1 LTHYS
6 YVGDTLIDEEG
17 SITTSSTARHQGDA
31 EKRKSESDDPTV
43 RRTGKTG
50 NKKKRNSKDWSKN
63 SEGAN
68 NRRKKNSM
76 SISHSSLSVNSEDNI
91 HTKRRSCDDPDE
103 TLEGFRKFSKI
114 GKTAFLEDENSTVGK
129 YGLEVG
135 SLSRQMTSDLMKSP
149 ADSFL
154 KLKMDSGK
162 LNKGQAEGSSLTR
175 QRSSL
180 TLRKAHTESSS
191 SSSSS
196 EEENIHRKRAKEKR
210 KNRTT
215 KPKTDGPSLK
225 RELSGSGDGNY
236 QIDRSEI
243 RIDGKVQ
250 EGAFGE
256 VFKGVWLG
264 NDVAIKKFRK
274 RNKNIT
280 KQNLEAEVEILKNL
294 RHPNILLYMGVCI
307 SDSDYLMITEFMENG
322 SLFDHLH
329 HKNTKIGPSLFV
341 DIIEDI
347 VLGMFYLHGR
357 KVLHCDLKSANILVG
372 NIFIL
377 VTKFRFELEY

>member
-1 LTHYS
+1 MTHYS

-17 SITTSSTARHQGDA
+17 SITTSSTARHQGEA
-31 EKRKSESDDPTV
+31 EKRKSDSDDPTV

-50 NKKKRNSKDWSKN
+50 NKKKRNSKDWSKK

-68 NRRKKNSM
+68 CRRKKNSM

-103 TLEGFRKFSKI
+103 TLEGLRKFSKI

-162 LNKGQAEGSSLTR
+162 LNKGQGEGSSLTR

-372 NIFIL
+372 NNFIFQ
-377 VTKFRFELEY
+377 TKFRFELEY